1 MDDYLDVQFRLLR
14 EDFISTLR
22 NGIKDYKENPRL
34 TGANRFRS
42 GDVKVY
48 DGLFI
53 MNPCFSRDGITY
65 KVK

>member
-48 DGLFI
+48 DGLSV
-53 MNPCFSRDGITY
+53 MNPCFSRDGMTY
-65 KVK
+65 RVK